1 MSIAAFGRRN
11 VLVKSSTPAPNINMK
26 KEIIHSVAVPHE
38 QMNRGYAVAV
48 CEDSKDSSAS
58 ASPDRKTC
66 RTGLLSKSDDEEHGS
81 VVGCYADD
89 SNASAR
95 TLNCNYPAGYD
106 VSNFA
111 GAFAV
116 NNKIGKHLVSQVAN
130 LKITDSSVATG
141 GQGRCDYDLPP
152 FINMDKEDGKT
163 AESNATATIKDAVL
177 HDLAIANKKRK
188 LKNLKRFFVSK
199 ELIEMAFDRTISR
212 TNAADKE
219 IKEFIENRRKVCE
232 RVLNEMQTVTYCP
245 ELSERRIIKKRGKG
259 DKDRNADVFCL
270 YDRIIHT
277 LILIVIEQKFRNMMI
292 RNIYS
297 GIKGRSLISKNRTY
311 CMVNQIRHWVKTH
324 QDKYV
329 GLTDIRHFYENLRM
343 DIVLG
348 EMFRVIVCPFTR
360 WLLVTAFR
368 NTDRL
373 PIGGSLSQIMAMYT
387 IVDADRDVLKRFPVV
402 LFAFGDNRLIGG
414 DKTSVR
420 DAMSFYMSYYEGRY
434 GLSVKSDYQL
444 RKVSDGFRF
453 CKFDYNGSYVHV
465 RSEIRR
471 RAIRAKKKGMQH
483 YAGYKGFLMVT
494 DSNRLRKYIENDYM
508 ELINKHGMTIT
519 KQRGDKVKF
528 RDLQENAEIFPIEY
542 SIEKSTV
549 KENGMMIRI
558 VYILIKPNGEKRLCH
573 STEGSEEIVEFFKL
587 VEEGKEEYHRKLHVC
602 HDGTKNYFS
611 EFHTTKQ
618 EACDILCKMY
628 NI

>member
-1 MSIAAFGRRN
+1 MSIAETGRRN
-11 VLVKSSTPAPNINMK
+11 VLVKSSKPAPKINMK
-26 KEIIHSVAVPHE
+26 KDIIHSVTVPHG
-38 QMNRGYAVAV
+38 QMNRGYAVAA
-48 CEDSKDSSAS
+48 CEDGDRRSAS
-58 ASPDRKTC
+58 VTPDRTKC
-66 RTGLLSKSDDEEHGS
+66 RIESPSKSDDEEHDS
-81 VVGCYADD
+81 VVGCNADE

-95 TLNCNYPAGYD
+95 TLHCNNPAGND
-106 VSNFA
+106 NSNFA

-116 NNKIGKHLVSQVAN
+116 NNKFGKHLVSQVAN
-130 LKITDSSVATG
+130 LKITDSPVAMG
-141 GQGRCDYDLPP
+141 GQGRCDYDFPP
-152 FINMDKEDGKT
+152 FVNIDDENGKT

-188 LKNLKRFFVSK
+188 LKNLKRFFVSR

-212 TNAADKE
+212 TSADDKE
-219 IKEFIENRRKVCE
+219 KNEFVENKQNICDRILK
-232 RVLNEMQTVTYCP
+232 EMQTVTYCP

-297 GIKGRSLISKNRTY
+297 GIKGRSLISNNRTY

-324 QDKYV
+324 QEEYV
-329 GLTDIRHFYENLRM
+329 GLTDIRHFYENLSM
-343 DIVLG
+343 KIVLG

-360 WLLVTAFR
+360 WLLITAFR
-368 NTDRL
+368 NTDKL
-373 PIGGSLSQIMAMYT
+373 PIGGSLSQIMAMFT
-387 IVDADRDVLKRFPVV
+387 IVDADREVLRRYPVA

-414 DKTSVR
+414 DKLSVR
-420 DAMSFYMSYYEGRY
+420 KAMSFYMSYYEGRY

-453 CKFDYNGSYVHV
+453 CKFDYNKSYVHV

-471 RAIRAKKKGMQH
+471 RAIRAKKKGLQN

-494 DSNRLRKYIENDYM
+494 DSNRLRKYIENEFM
-508 ELINKHGMTIT
+508 ELVNKHGMTIT
-519 KQRGDKVKF
+519 KQRGDKLKF
-528 RDLQENAEIFPIEY
+528 RDLQENSEIFPIEY

-549 KENGMMIRI
+549 KENGMMVRI
-558 VYILIKPNGEKRLCH
+558 VYVLIKENGEKRLCH

-587 VEEGKEEYHRKLHVC
+587 VEEGKEKYHRKLHVC

>member
-1 MSIAAFGRRN
+1 MDC
-11 VLVKSSTPAPNINMK
+11 
-26 KEIIHSVAVPHE
+26 
-38 QMNRGYAVAV
+38 GYAVAA
-48 CEDSKDSSAS
+48 CEDSTERSAS
-58 ASPDRKTC
+58 VTSGRLKCGAIM
-66 RTGLLSKSDDEEHGS
+66 LSKSDDEEHGS
-81 VVGCYADD
+81 VVGCYASD
-89 SNASAR
+89 SIASAR
-95 TLNCNYPAGYD
+95 TLNCNNPAGNDNGNY
-106 VSNFA
+106 A

-116 NNKIGKHLVSQVAN
+116 NNKFGKSLVSQVAN
-130 LKITDSSVATG
+130 LKITDSPVAIG
-141 GQGRCDYDLPP
+141 GQGRCDYDFLP
-152 FINMDKEDGKT
+152 FANIGENKEKT

-177 HDLAIANKKRK
+177 HDLAVANKKRK
-188 LKNLKRFFVSK
+188 LKNLKRFFISK

-212 TNAADKE
+212 TNAADRE
-219 IKEFIENRRKVCE
+219 INDFIKNKQKVCE
-232 RVLNEMQTVTYCP
+232 RILNEMQTVTYCP

-277 LILIVIEQKFRNMMI
+277 LILIIIEQKFRNMMI

-297 GIKGRSLISKNRTY
+297 GIKERSLISKNRTY
-311 CMVNQIRHWVKTH
+311 CMINQIRHWVKTH
-324 QDKYV
+324 QEQYV
-329 GLTDIRHFYENLRM
+329 GMTDIQHFYENLSM
-343 DIVLG
+343 KIVIG

-360 WLLVTAFR
+360 RLLITAFR
-368 NTDRL
+368 NTDKL
-373 PIGGSLSQIMAMYT
+373 PIGGSLSQIMAMFT
-387 IVDADRDVLKRFPVV
+387 IAEADREVLSKFSVA

-414 DKTSVR
+414 DKASVR
-420 DAMSFYMSYYEGRY
+420 KAMSFYMSYYEGRY
-434 GLSVKSDYQL
+434 GLSVKSDYQV

-453 CKFDYNGSYVHV
+453 CKFDYKASYVHV

-494 DSNRLRKYIENDYM
+494 DSNRLRKYIESEYM
-508 ELINKHGMTIT
+508 ELVNKHGMTIT

-528 RDLQENAEIFPIEY
+528 RDLQENSEIFPIEY

-549 KENGMMIRI
+549 KENGMMVRI

-587 VEEGKEEYHRKLHVC
+587 VDEGKEEYHRKLHVC

>member
-1 MSIAAFGRRN
+1 
-11 VLVKSSTPAPNINMK
+11 MK
-26 KEIIHSVAVPHE
+26 KINNNHSVSVPLGQE
-38 QMNRGYAVAV
+38 FRGYAVAV
-48 CEDSKDSSAS
+48 CEDGKGGSAS
-58 ASPDRKTC
+58 VTPDRTMC
-66 RTGLLSKSDDEEHGS
+66 RTEMLSKSDDEEHGS

-95 TLNCNYPAGYD
+95 TLNCNNPAGND
-106 VSNFA
+106 NSNFA

-116 NNKIGKHLVSQVAN
+116 NNKYGKHLVSQVAN
-130 LKITDSSVATG
+130 LKITDSPVATS
-141 GQGRCDYDLPP
+141 GQGRCDYDFPP
-152 FINMDKEDGKT
+152 FINVDKEDGKT
-163 AESNATATIKDAVL
+163 AESNATATIKEAVL

-199 ELIEMAFDRTISR
+199 EIIEMAFDRTISR
-212 TNAADKE
+212 TSAADKE
-219 IKEFIENRRKVCE
+219 INEFIENKQKVCE
-232 RVLNEMQTVTYCP
+232 RILKEMQTVTYCP

-311 CMVNQIRHWVKTH
+311 CMVNQIRHWVKFH

-348 EMFRVIVCPFTR
+348 EIFRVIVCPFTR
-360 WLLVTAFR
+360 WLLVTAFC

-373 PIGGSLSQIMAMYT
+373 PIGGSLSQIMAMFT
-387 IVDADRDVLKRFPVV
+387 IVDADRELLKRFPVV

-414 DKTSVR
+414 DKSSVR
-420 DAMSFYMSYYEGRY
+420 CAMSFYMSYYEGRY
-434 GLSVKSDYQL
+434 CLSVKSDHQL

-453 CKFDYNGSYVHV
+453 CKFDYKGSYVHV

-471 RAIRAKKKGMQH
+471 RAIRAKKKGIQH
-483 YAGYKGFLMVT
+483 YAGYKGLLMVT
-494 DSNRLRKYIENDYM
+494 DSNRLRKYIEKDYM
-508 ELINKHGMTIT
+508 ELVNKHGMTIT

-528 RDLQENAEIFPIEY
+528 RDLQEKSEIFPIEY
-542 SIEKSTV
+542 SIENSTV
-549 KENGMMIRI
+549 KENGMMVRI